1 VQQRL
6 SELTQGRV
14 RVLPVPGNHMTMM
27 LDPANATAVGD
38 TLSRPKPPRPP
49 RSASPRASSRRATPA
64 AAATPVE
71 KSPMTEDIVQI
82 LALDGTE
89 AVGGTGYVAAALLGD
104 LQSKMTPEQRGNF
117 LNKATIFT
125 GTSAGSANALF
136 LAMAPDPD
144 TALAYIHAFWKES
157 EAVASQGVS
166 PLGFVKTLIGLGAVL
181 STKKLR
187 GFYLNYFGMLKLGD
201 LPHKVVVPSFKLDD
215 PTDLH
220 GEWRPKVFHNM
231 DANDPDMEELVVDV
245 LMRSS
250 SPPLLTPVYQSLK
263 HAGPGYVDGGV
274 WANNPSMAA
283 IGQVVPDR
291 GNGSTDGIRVLS
303 VSNGTAPLRMTPKFK
318 DGYADLGYVQWLLN
332 PWFVGALVNL
342 LVTSGQ
348 MAVEYQGGTFLLD
361 RFQRL
366 NPQLPGR
373 MLQFS
378 SAGIDECVAQIL
390 EYDNTIAQVTATLE
404 WLEAIDWY
412 GAP

>member
-1 VQQRL
+1 
-6 SELTQGRV
+6 
-14 RVLPVPGNHMTMM
+14 
-27 LDPANATAVGD
+27 
-38 TLSRPKPPRPP
+38 
-49 RSASPRASSRRATPA
+49 
-64 AAATPVE
+64 
-71 KSPMTEDIVQI
+71 
-82 LALDGTE
+82 
-89 AVGGTGYVAAALLGD
+89 
-104 LQSKMTPEQRGNF
+104 
-117 LNKATIFT
+117 
-125 GTSAGSANALF
+125 
-136 LAMAPDPD
+136 
-144 TALAYIHAFWKES
+144 
-157 EAVASQGVS
+157 
-166 PLGFVKTLIGLGAVL
+166 
-181 STKKLR
+181 
-187 GFYLNYFGMLKLGD
+187 MLKLGD
-201 LPHKVVVPSFKLDD
+201 LPHKVVVPSFKLDE

-283 IGQVVPDR
+283 IGQVVHDR

-303 VSNGTAPLRMTPKFK
+303 VSNGTGPLRMTPKFK

-348 MAVEYQGGTFLLD
+348 MAVEYQGSTFLLD

-366 NPQLPGR
+366 DPELPGR

-378 SAGIDECVAQIL
+378 AAGIDECVAQIL